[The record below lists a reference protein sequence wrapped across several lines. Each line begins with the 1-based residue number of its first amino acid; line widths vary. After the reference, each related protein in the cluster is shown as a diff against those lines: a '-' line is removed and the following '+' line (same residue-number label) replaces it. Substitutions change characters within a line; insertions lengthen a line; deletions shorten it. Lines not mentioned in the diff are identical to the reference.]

1 MESLRP
7 RGAPWSVSQANTRG
21 SVANALMID
30 SGEARYALV
39 QSDVAAAAVTGQAA
53 FATYGP
59 LRHLRAVAAL
69 FPEPVHVVARN
80 ADSIRSIGELRGK
93 RIAVGSRGSGTR
105 QTAMQVLRA
114 HGLEHGD
121 YVIVDTRDP
130 EEALQLLVAGR
141 IDAVVEVVSA
151 PWRQLA
157 TAAAQVPMTLVPLD
171 AHAMVRV
178 SESVPGLVPLAIPD
192 RTYGFQEGAVSTL
205 AATALLVA
213 SDSVPD
219 ASVKQVLDFL
229 FTNGLAADRGVSASR
244 LSRERALAGV
254 TIPLHDGAADYFAAT
269 GAAATEAPAAA
280 TP

>member
-1 MESLRP
+1 
-7 RGAPWSVSQANTRG
+7 
-21 SVANALMID
+21 MID

-69 FPEPVHVVARN
+69 FPEPVHVVVRKD
-80 ADSIRSIGELRGK
+80 DSIHSIGELRGK

-121 YVIVDTRDP
+121 YVNVETRNP
-130 EEALQLLVAGR
+130 EEALQLLAAGR

-171 AHAMVRV
+171 ADAMVRV
-178 SESVPGLVPLAIPD
+178 SESVPGLMPLAIPD
-192 RTYGFQEGAVSTL
+192 RTYVGQEGAVSTL

-229 FTNGLAADRGVSASR
+229 FTSGLAADRGVSASR

-269 GAAATEAPAAA
+269 RASTAETPAAA